1 MIRQTHNLVLKD
13 TSESEMARF
22 RQFMLHVVR
31 MQVEEGK
38 AAAEWNQFIASEYGS
53 APENN
58 QPKLSTSEVIS
69 KPKVSVPT
77 KSQLKAKPKAAVKKQ
92 ANLKPINQRGFV
104 IAENGIR
111 LHATPSPYD
120 AQYKAKKGRYAT
132 IYKKMDFVTIVHE
145 DLDNKG
151 WYKIKTL
158 DGQYG
163 YIEKKHIALVPYD
176 EVLDKYTR
184 TFLLVKP
191 NYTFEINIANRLYPN
206 YKHKTG
212 DDRRTLAEAFYLLNK
227 QSKHRHGVVLKER
240 DTSTI
245 DKLDIAAKAFADPNF
260 QKARALYDQLQLTSG
275 YIVRIPTN
283 EYINLQ
289 KKKGTL
295 SQRSAIENFI
305 IEMARAHQGFYEGFI
320 YGLYSQI
327 KDLVVGLWDLL
338 KGILTGSLFKSI
350 WDFVVKIWEGGLEGL
365 KKFLN
370 GITDAIGRNWNTFWK
385 KFNSGNPRLQAYL
398 IGELIAVVVFN
409 IVLAIVTAGA
419 TVYLAATTKGAALLA
434 KFPKIAKLVHKAIDA
449 IPKSQRN
456 LIQKVLKDK
465 AGNVLYESNRRIVAN
480 ELRREIDA
488 FGRRQVR
495 KKARKKIV
503 KALKKL
509 VILSRF
515 QLIKLFKLKDEV
527 LDLLKRFGIAIR
539 ADIDN
544 LDLSRQ
550 LAISGGYFEVMYNGQ
565 QLFSATR
572 EELSKFFDNIKKI
585 NDNAGFAETKKMLQ
599 SIKKAANPKTVR
611 EVIEN
616 YAKKSGTSKKTSKLL
631 KDVLAKG
638 DEIAVNAAEVYTQNA
653 NIRNRVILNKGAL
666 EKVFNKPVVSAY
678 IERFKK
684 YDILDI
690 NGNKID
696 INPSNESQIKELFEG
711 KYALYYNGKM
721 REITFEAHHIVPKE
735 LLLDPDL
742 RELHIFVKNNT
753 NKFDFNGLDNGIPIH
768 KYSKEFKELGGHGSH
783 KKYNELTKEKILDI
797 KEKSYRKGIY
807 DQDLFEENL
816 LQHINDTRQD
826 ITKQVI
832 EESKKVNDL
841 IFTK

>member
-58 QPKLSTSEVIS
+58 QPKISTLEVIS

-77 KSQLKAKPKAAVKKQ
+77 KSQLKEKPKAAVKKQ
-92 ANLKPINQRGFV
+92 ANLKPIYERGFV

-120 AQYKAKKGRYAT
+120 AQYKAKKGRYAI

-227 QSKHRHGVVLKER
+227 QSKHRHGVVLKQR
-240 DTSTI
+240 DASTI

-260 QKARALYDQLQLTSG
+260 HKARALYDQLQLTSG

-515 QLIKLFKLKDEV
+515 QLIKLFKLNDEV
-527 LDLLKRFGIAIR
+527 LDLLKRLGIAIR

-585 NDNAGFAETKKMLQ
+585 SDDAGFAETKKMLQ

-611 EVIEN
+611 EKIEN
-616 YAKKSGTSKKTSKLL
+616 YANKYASKKTEKALQNIL
-631 KDVLAKG
+631 EKG

-653 NIRNRVILNKGAL
+653 NIRHRVILGKGAL

-684 YDILDI
+684 LDI
-690 NGNKID
+690 YDFSGNKLD
-696 INPSNESQIKELFEG
+696 VTQFNESQIQELFEG

-753 NKFDFNGLDNGIPIH
+753 DKFDFNGLDNGIPIH
-768 KYSKEFKELGGHGSH
+768 KYSKQFKELGGHGNHPNYSDLS
-783 KKYNELTKEKILDI
+783 KKTIQEI
-797 KEKSYRKGIY
+797 KKDSYYKGEFRQSIF
-807 DQDLFEENL
+807 DKKLIN
-816 LQHINDTRQD
+816 HINKTRNEIIQ
-826 ITKQVI
+826 QVAT
-832 EESKKVNDL
+832 ESKKINDL
-841 IFTK
+841 IFKK

>member
-111 LHATPSPYD
+111 LHATTSPYD
-120 AQYKAKKGRYAT
+120 AQYKAKKGRYTT

-227 QSKHRHGVVLKER
+227 QSKHRHGVVLKEGG
-240 DTSTI
+240 TSTI

-434 KFPKIAKLVHKAIDA
+434 KFPKIAKLVNKAIDA
-449 IPKSQRN
+449 IPKTQRR
-456 LIQKVLKDK
+456 LIEKTLKDK
-465 AGNVLYESNRRIVAN
+465 AGNVLKDSEKRILKKQVESQAKKEALERLNRLKKKNNSNPQQHA
-480 ELRREIDA
+480 EFIDTPENLPKSK
-488 FGRRQVR
+488 VP
-495 KKARKKIV
+495 KKIV
-503 KALKKL
+503 KKKTKKIKSTISDNWSNFTPKLDKEFAKRLEKFRGGKDKTFDSKLSGGEGQLFQTPYSDNLVLKRWFSKRVDDMPKSIRLLEQTKKIIESNPQLKK
-509 VILSRF
+509 I
-515 QLIKLFKLKDEV
+515 IEV
-527 LDLLKRFGIAIR
+527 
-539 ADIDN
+539 
-544 LDLSRQ
+544 
-550 LAISGGYFEVMYNGQ
+550 V
-565 QLFSATR
+565 
-572 EELSKFFDNIKKI
+572 
-585 NDNAGFAETKKMLQ
+585 
-599 SIKKAANPKTVR
+599 
-611 EVIEN
+611 
-616 YAKKSGTSKKTSKLL
+616 
-631 KDVLAKG
+631 
-638 DEIAVNAAEVYTQNA
+638 
-653 NIRNRVILNKGAL
+653 
-666 EKVFNKPVVSAY
+666 
-678 IERFKK
+678 
-684 YDILDI
+684 
-690 NGNKID
+690 
-696 INPSNESQIKELFEG
+696 
-711 KYALYYNGKM
+711 
-721 REITFEAHHIVPKE
+721 
-735 LLLDPDL
+735 
-742 RELHIFVKNNT
+742 
-753 NKFDFNGLDNGIPIH
+753 
-768 KYSKEFKELGGHGSH
+768 
-783 KKYNELTKEKILDI
+783 DI
-797 KEKSYRKGIY
+797 KEKGSDWVVRGFDPDSIKIRDLELDPFVVKSRKKAI
-807 DQDLFEENL
+807 EL
-816 LQHINDTRQD
+816 LSKQNDE
-826 ITKQVI
+826 ISKSILKKI
-832 EESKKVNDL
+832 EKNSANIHWSREKKKLL
-841 IFTK
+841 IIDMM